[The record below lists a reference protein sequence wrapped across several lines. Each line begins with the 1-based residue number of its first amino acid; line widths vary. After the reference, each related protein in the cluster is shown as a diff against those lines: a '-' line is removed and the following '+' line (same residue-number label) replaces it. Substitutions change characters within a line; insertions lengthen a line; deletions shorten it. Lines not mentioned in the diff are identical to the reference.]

1 MAVNVVVAAAIF
13 AGLAGVAFKMFRVP
27 FVLAAV
33 LIAGVMLA
41 ALLPLLPTI
50 VQLGLMALA

>member
-1 MAVNVVVAAAIF
+1 MVVAAAIF